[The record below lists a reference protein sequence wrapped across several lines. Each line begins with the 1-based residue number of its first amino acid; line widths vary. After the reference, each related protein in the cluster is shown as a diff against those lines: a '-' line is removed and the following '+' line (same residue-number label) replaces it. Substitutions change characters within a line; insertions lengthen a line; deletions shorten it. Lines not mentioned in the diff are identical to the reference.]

1 MKENRNLISGIVSVI
16 ILIILIQ
23 IEPLNNGDFFEILG
37 VLVIFTI
44 SFFIVRFLLSLFI
57 ESETGEKIEIE
68 IRNKKELEIMTK
80 KVQYDIAKYQ
90 NAKNSFKYFS
100 NEKLASIYKELEE
113 KGIEDM
119 ERLALEE
126 IMVEKGLLTH
136 SKMHEKL
143 HMIKKH
149 FDVG

>member
-1 MKENRNLISGIVSVI
+1 
-16 ILIILIQ
+16 
-23 IEPLNNGDFFEILG
+23 
-37 VLVIFTI
+37 
-44 SFFIVRFLLSLFI
+44 LSLFI

-143 HMIKKH
+143 HMKKKH